1 MARSR
6 FWRVPTVVF
15 GDTPEEPPAVI
26 PFDTTKIA
34 LVKRGHGILVGGYEE
49 AKQCAIVT
57 HLGVVLVVDKSASQI
72 EVQWKQKV
80 LILRPHATGAVHW
93 KKTEVFNFEP
103 NVAKRYLLDAIF
115 AEEYG
120 TLEWKNKRKNEV
132 TNTLVKGNEEIE
144 EPEWIL
150 EKRKAFPKSGF
161 VYLIEIKDCFKFQ
174 GSKSLP
180 GNSPFFIRSKVSNIQ
195 VRHAA
200 WFTDYRYAES
210 DLQARFH
217 ESRFDGELM
226 YLSSGDIRRVK
237 EFGQQVDLLNQRL
250 DKIEDYE

>member
-15 GDTPEEPPAVI
+15 GDAPEEPPVVI

-93 KKTEVFNFEP
+93 KKNDVFNFEP
-103 NVAKRYLLDAIF
+103 NVAKRYLFKSIF
-115 AEEYG
+115 AEEYNSVG
-120 TLEWKNKRKNEV
+120 WSDDSIQQGIAKANESTKAIEQDDWVEAKRTK
-132 TNTLVKGNEEIE
+132 
-144 EPEWIL
+144 
-150 EKRKAFPKSGF
+150 FPKSGF
-161 VYLIEIKDCFKFQ
+161 VYLIKKVNFYKFQ
-174 GSKSLP
+174 GSKELP
-180 GNSPFFIRSKVSNIQ
+180 HKSPFFLAAKSENLEIVN
-195 VRHAA
+195 VA
-200 WFTDYRYAES
+200 WFTDFKYAES
-210 DLQARFH
+210 ELQSKFL
-217 ESRFDGELM
+217 EQRFDGEYL
-226 YLSSGDIRRVK
+226 YLSRDDVQTIRASGISVNKSTLTIDGTMVTK
-237 EFGQQVDLLNQRL
+237 
-250 DKIEDYE
+250 